1 MSFEHANEITGVGI
15 QPKKNSTKALPIV
28 KSNVKLSEVRKL

>member
-1 MSFEHANEITGVGI
+1 MQMKLQELEFS
-15 QPKKNSTKALPIV
+15 QKNSTKALPIV